1 MIWIVAD
8 SAQELKTDRDK
19 GLVVAPLGII
29 ASGEPMEEGFTS
41 EDFYRTQQQKG
52 VTLTTSQVSP
62 AVYMDIFEDL
72 LKNPE
77 DEVIVISLASGLS
90 GSYNSARLAKTSVD
104 EKRIHLI
111 DSQTISFPMV
121 LLVQEALNLRNQ
133 GKSAQEI
140 VDILEEDKKKVRLLG
155 LVPTLEYLKRGG
167 RISAATAAIGELAG
181 IKPILTLEEG
191 KIAVPLKVRGMKKA
205 YNSMARLAKE
215 WNIATAAIGELAGI
229 KPILTLEEGKIAVP
243 LKVRG
248 MKKAYNSM
256 ARLAKEWNI
265 DLDRPVVFGYTGLD
279 SQPAQTLKEAFENQ
293 LETTFATDYMEG
305 CYILATHTGP
315 EGAIAGFFVK

>member
-41 EDFYRTQQQKG
+41 EDFYQTQQQKG

-62 AVYMDIFEDL
+62 AVYMDIFENL

-77 DEVIVISLASGLS
+77 DEVIVISLASALS

-215 WNIATAAIGELAGI
+215 WD
-229 KPILTLEEGKIAVP
+229 
-243 LKVRG
+243 
-248 MKKAYNSM
+248 
-256 ARLAKEWNI
+256 I
-265 DLDRPVVFGYTGLD
+265 DLDRPVLFGYTGLD
-279 SQPAQTLKEAFENQ
+279 SQPAQTLKEAFESQ
-293 LETTFATDYMEG
+293 LETTFAADYMEG

>member
-215 WNIATAAIGELAGI
+215 WNI
-229 KPILTLEEGKIAVP
+229 
-243 LKVRG
+243 
-248 MKKAYNSM
+248 
-256 ARLAKEWNI
+256 
-265 DLDRPVVFGYTGLD
+265 DLDRPVIFGYTGLD

-293 LETTFATDYMEG
+293 LETTFTTDYMEG

>member
-41 EDFYRTQQQKG
+41 EDFNRTQQQKG

-215 WNIATAAIGELAGI
+215 WNI
-229 KPILTLEEGKIAVP
+229 
-243 LKVRG
+243 
-248 MKKAYNSM
+248 
-256 ARLAKEWNI
+256 

>member
-62 AVYMDIFEDL
+62 AGYMDIFEDL

-215 WNIATAAIGELAGI
+215 WNI
-229 KPILTLEEGKIAVP
+229 
-243 LKVRG
+243 
-248 MKKAYNSM
+248 
-256 ARLAKEWNI
+256 
-265 DLDRPVVFGYTGLD
+265 DLDRPVIFGYTGLD

>member
-215 WNIATAAIGELAGI
+215 WNI
-229 KPILTLEEGKIAVP
+229 
-243 LKVRG
+243 
-248 MKKAYNSM
+248 
-256 ARLAKEWNI
+256 
-265 DLDRPVVFGYTGLD
+265 DLDRPVIFGYTGLD

>member
-215 WNIATAAIGELAGI
+215 WNI
-229 KPILTLEEGKIAVP
+229 
-243 LKVRG
+243 
-248 MKKAYNSM
+248 
-256 ARLAKEWNI
+256 
-265 DLDRPVVFGYTGLD
+265 DLDRPVIFGYTGLD

-293 LETTFATDYMEG
+293 LETTFAKDYMEG

>member
-215 WNIATAAIGELAGI
+215 WNI
-229 KPILTLEEGKIAVP
+229 
-243 LKVRG
+243 
-248 MKKAYNSM
+248 
-256 ARLAKEWNI
+256 

-279 SQPAQTLKEAFENQ
+279 SQPAKTLKEAFENQ

>member
-140 VDILEEDKKKVRLLG
+140 MDILEEDKKKVRLLG

-167 RISAATAAIGELAG
+167 RISA
-181 IKPILTLEEG
+181 
-191 KIAVPLKVRGMKKA
+191 
-205 YNSMARLAKE
+205 
-215 WNIATAAIGELAGI
+215 ATAAIGELAGI

>member
-215 WNIATAAIGELAGI
+215 WNI
-229 KPILTLEEGKIAVP
+229 
-243 LKVRG
+243 
-248 MKKAYNSM
+248 
-256 ARLAKEWNI
+256 

-293 LETTFATDYMEG
+293 LETTFTTDYMEG

>member
-41 EDFYRTQQQKG
+41 EDFYQTQQQKG

-62 AVYMDIFEDL
+62 AVYMDIFENL

-77 DEVIVISLASGLS
+77 DEVIVISLASALS

-215 WNIATAAIGELAGI
+215 WD
-229 KPILTLEEGKIAVP
+229 
-243 LKVRG
+243 
-248 MKKAYNSM
+248 
-256 ARLAKEWNI
+256 I
-265 DLDRPVVFGYTGLD
+265 DLDRPVLFGYTGLD
-279 SQPAQTLKEAFENQ
+279 SQPAQTLKEAFESQ
-293 LETTFATDYMEG
+293 LETTFAADYIEG

>member
-215 WNIATAAIGELAGI
+215 WNI
-229 KPILTLEEGKIAVP
+229 
-243 LKVRG
+243 
-248 MKKAYNSM
+248 
-256 ARLAKEWNI
+256 

-279 SQPAQTLKEAFENQ
+279 LQPAQTLKEAFENQ
-293 LETTFATDYMEG
+293 LETTFTTDYMEG

>member
-41 EDFYRTQQQKG
+41 ENFYRTQQQKG

-215 WNIATAAIGELAGI
+215 WNI
-229 KPILTLEEGKIAVP
+229 
-243 LKVRG
+243 
-248 MKKAYNSM
+248 
-256 ARLAKEWNI
+256 

-293 LETTFATDYMEG
+293 LETTFTTDYMEG

>member
-8 SAQELKTDRDK
+8 SARELKTDRDK

-215 WNIATAAIGELAGI
+215 WNI
-229 KPILTLEEGKIAVP
+229 
-243 LKVRG
+243 
-248 MKKAYNSM
+248 
-256 ARLAKEWNI
+256 
-265 DLDRPVVFGYTGLD
+265 DLDRPVIFGYTGLD

>member
-215 WNIATAAIGELAGI
+215 WNI
-229 KPILTLEEGKIAVP
+229 
-243 LKVRG
+243 
-248 MKKAYNSM
+248 
-256 ARLAKEWNI
+256 

-279 SQPAQTLKEAFENQ
+279 SQPAQILKEAFENQ

>member
-215 WNIATAAIGELAGI
+215 WNI
-229 KPILTLEEGKIAVP
+229 
-243 LKVRG
+243 
-248 MKKAYNSM
+248 
-256 ARLAKEWNI
+256 
-265 DLDRPVVFGYTGLD
+265 DLDRPVIFGYTGLD
-279 SQPAQTLKEAFENQ
+279 SQPAQTLKDAFENQ

>member
-52 VTLTTSQVSP
+52 ITLTTSQVSP

-215 WNIATAAIGELAGI
+215 WNI
-229 KPILTLEEGKIAVP
+229 
-243 LKVRG
+243 
-248 MKKAYNSM
+248 
-256 ARLAKEWNI
+256 
-265 DLDRPVVFGYTGLD
+265 DLDRPVIFGYTGLD

>member
-72 LKNPE
+72 LKNPA

-215 WNIATAAIGELAGI
+215 WNI
-229 KPILTLEEGKIAVP
+229 
-243 LKVRG
+243 
-248 MKKAYNSM
+248 
-256 ARLAKEWNI
+256 

>member
-215 WNIATAAIGELAGI
+215 WNI
-229 KPILTLEEGKIAVP
+229 
-243 LKVRG
+243 
-248 MKKAYNSM
+248 
-256 ARLAKEWNI
+256 

-279 SQPAQTLKEAFENQ
+279 SQPAQTLKEAFESQ

>member
-52 VTLTTSQVSP
+52 VTITTSQVSP

-77 DEVIVISLASGLS
+77 DEVIVISLASALS

-215 WNIATAAIGELAGI
+215 WD
-229 KPILTLEEGKIAVP
+229 
-243 LKVRG
+243 
-248 MKKAYNSM
+248 
-256 ARLAKEWNI
+256 I
-265 DLDRPVVFGYTGLD
+265 DLDRPVLFGYTGLD
-279 SQPAQTLKEAFENQ
+279 SQPAQTLKEAFESQ
-293 LETTFATDYMEG
+293 LKTTFAADYMEG

>member
-215 WNIATAAIGELAGI
+215 WNI
-229 KPILTLEEGKIAVP
+229 
-243 LKVRG
+243 
-248 MKKAYNSM
+248 
-256 ARLAKEWNI
+256 

-293 LETTFATDYMEG
+293 LETTFATDYIEG

>member
-8 SAQELKTDRDK
+8 SAQEFKTDRDH
-19 GLVVAPLGII
+19 GLIVAPLGII
-29 ASGEPMEEGFTS
+29 ANGEPMPENFTS
-41 EDFYRTQQQKG
+41 EDFYNTQQQKG

-77 DEVIVISLASGLS
+77 DEIIVISLASTLS
-90 GSYNSARLAKTSVD
+90 GSYNSARLAKTSFD
-104 EKRIHLI
+104 ENRIHLI
-111 DSQTISFPMV
+111 DSQNISFPMM
-121 LLVQEALNLRNQ
+121 LLVQEALDLRKQ
-133 GKSAQEI
+133 GKSAKEI

-181 IKPILTLEEG
+181 IKPILTLEDG
-191 KIAVPLKVRGMKKA
+191 KVAVPLKVRGMKKA
-205 YNSMARLAKE
+205 F
-215 WNIATAAIGELAGI
+215 
-229 KPILTLEEGKIAVP
+229 
-243 LKVRG
+243 
-248 MKKAYNSM
+248 NSM

-265 DLDRPVVFGYTGLD
+265 DLDRPVIFGYTGLD
-279 SQPAQTLKEAFENQ
+279 PQPSKTLKEAFESQ
-293 LETTFATDYMEG
+293 LDTTFNSDDLEG

-315 EGAIAGFFVK
+315 EGAVVGFFVK

>member
-215 WNIATAAIGELAGI
+215 WNI
-229 KPILTLEEGKIAVP
+229 
-243 LKVRG
+243 
-248 MKKAYNSM
+248 
-256 ARLAKEWNI
+256 

>member
-111 DSQTISFPMV
+111 DSQTISFPMA

-215 WNIATAAIGELAGI
+215 WNI
-229 KPILTLEEGKIAVP
+229 
-243 LKVRG
+243 
-248 MKKAYNSM
+248 
-256 ARLAKEWNI
+256 
-265 DLDRPVVFGYTGLD
+265 DLDRPVIFGYTGLD

>member
-167 RISAATAAIGELAG
+167 RISAATAAIG
-181 IKPILTLEEG
+181 K
-191 KIAVPLKVRGMKKA
+191 
-205 YNSMARLAKE
+205 
-215 WNIATAAIGELAGI
+215 LAGI

>member
-140 VDILEEDKKKVRLLG
+140 VDLLEEDKKKVRLLG

-167 RISAATAAIGELAG
+167 RISA
-181 IKPILTLEEG
+181 
-191 KIAVPLKVRGMKKA
+191 
-205 YNSMARLAKE
+205 
-215 WNIATAAIGELAGI
+215 ATAAIGELAGI

-293 LETTFATDYMEG
+293 LETTFTTDYMEG

>member
-215 WNIATAAIGELAGI
+215 WNI
-229 KPILTLEEGKIAVP
+229 
-243 LKVRG
+243 
-248 MKKAYNSM
+248 N
-256 ARLAKEWNI
+256 
-265 DLDRPVVFGYTGLD
+265 LDRPVIFGYTGLD

>member
-1 MIWIVAD
+1 
-8 SAQELKTDRDK
+8 
-19 GLVVAPLGII
+19 
-29 ASGEPMEEGFTS
+29 MEEGFTS

-215 WNIATAAIGELAGI
+215 WNI
-229 KPILTLEEGKIAVP
+229 
-243 LKVRG
+243 
-248 MKKAYNSM
+248 
-256 ARLAKEWNI
+256 
-265 DLDRPVVFGYTGLD
+265 DLDRPVIFGYTGLD

>member
-215 WNIATAAIGELAGI
+215 WNI
-229 KPILTLEEGKIAVP
+229 
-243 LKVRG
+243 
-248 MKKAYNSM
+248 
-256 ARLAKEWNI
+256 

-279 SQPAQTLKEAFENQ
+279 LQPAQTLKEAFENQ